1 MLLCFVLQGERMG
14 GLLLLFVF
22 MHNSYSDDGFSIE
35 VSKFLAIHPIH
46 VLGRIQN
53 HYKIKNEIV
62 DIE

>member
-1 MLLCFVLQGERMG
+1 LLCFVLQGERMG

-22 MHNSYSDDGFSIE
+22 MHNSDDDFSIE
-35 VSKFLAIHPIH
+35 VSKFLAIHSIH

-53 HYKIKNEIV
+53 HYKIKSEIV